1 MDLQT
6 RKIILVQ
13 EFIKLQNEEIISGLE
28 NLLRIKKKEEF
39 EKKLTAMSIEQF
51 NAEIDKAMDDSKNE
65 RITLAKE
72 LKQKIQKLG

>member
-1 MDLQT
+1 M
-6 RKIILVQ
+6 VQ

-72 LKQKIQKLG
+72 LKQKTQKLG

>member
-1 MDLQT
+1 M
-6 RKIILVQ
+6 VQ
-13 EFIKLQNEEIISGLE
+13 EFLKLQNEEIISGLE